1 MFMFSGEQT
10 QKMDTKGRTVIP
22 SKMRDALAE
31 RLVVTRGVD
40 KCLFAY
46 PESTWEALEKKLSSL
61 AFTDKNVRSF
71 NRFFLGGAEPLD
83 ADKQG
88 RVLIPSNLRGYAS
101 LEKEVVWVGIGD
113 RIEIWNV
120 DKWKEQLNEYI
131 ESEDA
136 EQKLEELAEYMAGLG
151 V

>member
-1 MFMFSGEQT
+1 MFSGEQT

-71 NRFFLGGAEPLD
+71 NRFFL

-120 DKWKEQLNEYI
+120 DKWNEQLNEYI

>member
-1 MFMFSGEQT
+1 M
-10 QKMDTKGRTVIP
+10 
-22 SKMRDALAE
+22 
-31 RLVVTRGVD
+31 
-40 KCLFAY
+40 
-46 PESTWEALEKKLSSL
+46 
-61 AFTDKNVRSF
+61 
-71 NRFFLGGAEPLD
+71 
-83 ADKQG
+83 
-88 RVLIPSNLRGYAS
+88 RGYAS

-120 DKWKEQLNEYI
+120 DKWNEQLNEYI

>member
-1 MFMFSGEQT
+1 MFSGEQT

-22 SKMRDALAE
+22 SKMRDVLAE

-46 PESTWEALEKKLSSL
+46 PESAWETLQKKLSSL
-61 AFTDKNVRSF
+61 AFTDKKVRSF
-71 NRFFLGGAEPLD
+71 NRFFLGGAESLE

-88 RVLIPSNLRGYAS
+88 RVLIPANLRGYAS
-101 LEKEVVWVGIGD
+101 LDKEVVWAGIGD
-113 RIEIWNV
+113 RIEIWDADRWN
-120 DKWKEQLNEYI
+120 EQLNEYI

-136 EQKLEELAEYMAGLG
+136 EEKLEELAEYMSGLG

>member
-1 MFMFSGEQT
+1 MFSGEQT

-71 NRFFLGGAEPLD
+71 NRFFLGGAEPSM
-83 ADKQG
+83 
-88 RVLIPSNLRGYAS
+88 RTS
-101 LEKEVVWVGIGD
+101 KE
-113 RIEIWNV
+113 
-120 DKWKEQLNEYI
+120 EY
-131 ESEDA
+131 
-136 EQKLEELAEYMAGLG
+136 
-151 V
+151 